1 MFTKILHRPALAIV
15 ISIILLF
22 LGLLGIFTLPVEQF
36 PSITPPTVQVSI
48 AYPGA
53 IGNQTIGTT
62 GVGGM
67 LLGTVV
73 GIFFIPGLYYV
84 FARIADGRKLLRD
97 DTTVPLSELP
107 EYDHPLPPEENNKGH
122 PSPAAAA
129 TASGASAD
137 AAPPQTRPPQE
148 DRSEPLWAIETPDP
162 RDPSIN
168 LPQTHPNPPC
178 PEHRR
183 PRSRRCPHA
192 GPTRRSAQILKSRPL
207 PQTNLA
213 GDPHRRAWGKS
224 AFLQNRRACISRGTS
239 VSENR
244 NVSAPRGFPD
254 HPSGVGVT
262 VWGAG
267 AWGSTGKVR
276 DTVGHFQPE
285 AVGSFRSWNHRT
297 ALGVVG
303 GHCLKLGGTGGRCLQ
318 WQRSRESK
326 RSSWWPRVGPGRK
339 AE

>member
-1 MFTKILHRPALAIV
+1 LPLAVILSLPIGVFGSFLLLYVRGLANDVYSQIGMVMLVGQLGKNAILIVEFAVQKRQQGNSLTEAAVEGARIRFRPIQMTSLAFIAG
-15 ISIILLF
+15 LF
-22 LGLLGIFTLPVEQF
+22 PLM
-36 PSITPPTVQVSI
+36 I
-48 AYPGA
+48 ATGPGA

-162 RDPSIN
+162 RDPPPAAPA
-168 LPQTHPNPPC
+168 PQP
-178 PEHRR
+178 
-183 PRSRRCPHA
+183 
-192 GPTRRSAQILKSRPL
+192 
-207 PQTNLA
+207 
-213 GDPHRRAWGKS
+213 
-224 AFLQNRRACISRGTS
+224 
-239 VSENR
+239 
-244 NVSAPRGFPD
+244 
-254 HPSGVGVT
+254 
-262 VWGAG
+262 
-267 AWGSTGKVR
+267 
-276 DTVGHFQPE
+276 
-285 AVGSFRSWNHRT
+285 
-297 ALGVVG
+297 
-303 GHCLKLGGTGGRCLQ
+303 
-318 WQRSRESK
+318 
-326 RSSWWPRVGPGRK
+326 
-339 AE
+339 